1 MEIEIT
7 PTQKELLAIIAL
19 LWAEC
24 DSLRSRLGSGAT
36 IITSQR
42 VFSNEDVVRGSHY
55 LPHAHVKTN
64 GSIIVRMES

>member
-7 PTQKELLAIIAL
+7 PTQKELLSIIAL
-19 LWAEC
+19 LWSEC
-24 DSLRSRLGSGAT
+24 DSLRSRIGSGA
-36 IITSQR
+36 IISTSQR
-42 VFSNEDVVRGSHY
+42 VFSNEDLIRGSHY

>member
-7 PTQKELLAIIAL
+7 PPQKELLAIIAL

-42 VFSNEDVVRGSHY
+42 VFSNEDLARGSHF
-55 LPHAHVKTN
+55 LPCAHVKTN

>member
-42 VFSNEDVVRGSHY
+42 VFSNEDLVRASHF
-55 LPHAHVKTN
+55 LPCAHVKTN